1 MYNFQG
7 LIDKVYKETRH
18 INTGKRAHYIPQLA
32 KVDPRIFGISIC
44 TVGGDVY
51 NVGDYKKKV
60 AIESIS
66 KLFTL
71 AAVTAK
77 HGTKYVAKRIGS
89 HGSWAPFNSVT
100 AANRSHTHT
109 INPFLNQGAMATTS
123 LLYQKNQKKYKKF
136 LLDNMST
143 YAASPLKV
151 GKSVYHSES
160 ATNSHNMSL
169 AYLLKSFNRFYGPVI
184 PSVDA
189 YTYQC
194 SVMVNSMDLA
204 KMASTFANQG
214 VQPISKKKLLT
225 KKDTQYILN
234 ILQPEGLYQYSDRW
248 MALTGG
254 GAYAKSGVGGGIL
267 IVIPGICGIGIVSP
281 RLDRVGNSKRGIAA
295 GIKLS
300 RALSKIGVRVGFF
313 TRRVCKTNKNKKKK
327 KTKTRKRKYR

>member
-1 MYNFQG
+1 MFDFQQ
-7 LIDKVYKETRH
+7 LINKVYKETRH
-18 INTGKRAHYIPQLA
+18 INSGKRAHYIPQLA
-32 KVDPRIFGISIC
+32 KVDPKIFGISIC
-44 TVGGDVY
+44 TVDGKIY
-51 NVGDYKKKV
+51 NVGDYKKKI

-77 HGTKYVAKRIGS
+77 HGTKFITKKIGS
-89 HGSWAPFNSVT
+89 HGSWAPFNSIT
-100 AANRSHTHT
+100 AANRSHSHT

-136 LLDNMST
+136 LLDNMRK
-143 YAASPLKV
+143 YAVSPLNV
-151 GKSVYHSES
+151 GKSIYHSES
-160 ATNSHNMSL
+160 STNSHNLSL
-169 AYLLKSFNRFYGPVI
+169 AYLLKSYKRFYGPVI

-194 SVMVNSMDLA
+194 SVMVSSMDIA
-204 KMASTFANQG
+204 KMASTFANKG
-214 VQPISKKKLLT
+214 IQPITKKHLLT
-225 KKDTQYILN
+225 KKETQYILN

-295 GIKLS
+295 GVKLS
-300 RALSKIGVRVGFF
+300 RALSKKGIRVGFF
-313 TRRVCKTNKNKKKK
+313 TRRNCKTKNTKKNK
-327 KTKTRKRKYR
+327 TRRRKYR